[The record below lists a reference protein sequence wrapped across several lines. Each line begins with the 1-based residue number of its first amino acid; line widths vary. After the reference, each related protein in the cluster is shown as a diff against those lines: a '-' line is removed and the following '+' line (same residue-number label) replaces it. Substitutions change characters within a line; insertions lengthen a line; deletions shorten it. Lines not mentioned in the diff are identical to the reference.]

1 MINKLNLTTP
11 QFLDFM
17 KVKLIREYDDKN
29 LVVSLDKFEKW
40 YFFLNQAFNAYFLK
54 GKFYSLLS
62 SLNVFAFF

>member
-29 LVVSLDKFEKW
+29 LVVSLDKFEK
-40 YFFLNQAFNAYFLK
+40 
-54 GKFYSLLS
+54 
-62 SLNVFAFF
+62 